1 MRTLAL
7 TILLAS
13 TIWCQAVV
21 PPIQSVTL
29 AWDSVTNTTVEL
41 YKLYEISGP
50 ATNLLATT
58 TNLTVTLTN
67 VLAMPHRWFVT
78 ASNMWGESDPSNL
91 LVVPGAPVPPTNL
104 KPISTSLVVPVP
116 GLIEGTTDLEDWDT
130 KLRVAGP
137 VGEITLTQIVQPK
150 ERLMFWR
157 SRQWTAARP
166 PLPQ

>member
-1 MRTLAL
+1 MRTLAI

-13 TIWCQAVV
+13 TMWCRAVV
-21 PPIQSVTL
+21 PTIQNVTL
-29 AWDSVTNTTVEL
+29 AWDSVTNATVEL
-41 YKLYEISGP
+41 YKLYEVSGP
-50 ATNLLATT
+50 VTNLLVAT

-67 VLAMPHRWFVT
+67 VLAMPHKWFVT

-116 GLIEGTTDLEDWDT
+116 GLIEGTTDLEAWDA
-130 KLRVAGP
+130 KLLFAGQP
-137 VGEITLTQIVQPK
+137 GEITLTQTVQPK
-150 ERLMFWR
+150 ERLTFWR